1 MLAKTESD
9 FSRQPEGQGFES
21 IFGDSQKNAVK
32 HPEQAARAVS
42 AVLADLAD
50 LAASAE
56 RDFSLKELGRAAKTN
71 LRSFD

>member
-32 HPEQAARAVS
+32 HPEQAARAES
-42 AVLADLAD
+42 AALAD

>member
-1 MLAKTESD
+1 MLKQKAIFSD
-9 FSRQPEGQGFES
+9 NPKVKGSNLFSA
-21 IFGDSQKNAVK
+21 ILKKNAVK
-32 HPEQAARAVS
+32 HPEQAARAES
-42 AVLADLAD
+42 AALAD